1 MKITAKSTRV
11 AVVALAALALVTAAL
26 VPAFAGA
33 KSSGKTLTLKASG
46 DTTLKVDKG
55 TAAALTS
62 LGVAVAPI
70 SPSTAGSKGAKF
82 PITGGKVNSKT
93 LAGNIKHSGGLRF
106 SAGSTIVDLKNFT
119 INIDSRPDLVAS
131 VGDARV
137 SILSLDLSKLKNTS
151 SGKNIKL
158 SGVKGSLTKAAAD
171 ALNAAFG
178 VTAFKKGLVLGVA
191 TVNAKVK

>member
-1 MKITAKSTRV
+1 MNITAKSTRV
-11 AVVALAALALVTAAL
+11 TVVVLAALALVTAAL

-46 DTTLKVDKG
+46 DTTLKLDKG
-55 TAAALTS
+55 TAGALTS

-70 SPSTAGSKGAKF
+70 SPSTAGSKGVKF

-119 INIDSRPDLVAS
+119 INIDSKPDLVAT

-137 SILSLDLSKLKNTS
+137 SILTLDLSKLKNTS

-178 VTAFKKGLVLGVA
+178 VTAFKKGLVLGTA

>member
-1 MKITAKSTRV
+1 MNIKSRNARV
-11 AVVALAALALVTAAL
+11 SIVVLAALALATAAL
-26 VPAFAGA
+26 VPGFAGA
-33 KSSGKTLTLKASG
+33 KSAGKTLTLKAKG
-46 DTTLKVDKG
+46 ETTLKLYKG
-55 TAAALTS
+55 AAAALTS
-62 LGVAVAPI
+62 LGVTVAPI
-70 SPSTAGSKGAKF
+70 SPSTAGAKGVKF

-93 LAGNIKHSGGLRF
+93 LAGKIKHSGGLRF
-106 SAGSTIVDLKNFT
+106 SAGATIVDLKNFT
-119 INIDSRPDLVAS
+119 INIDKKPDLVAT
-131 VGDARV
+131 VGSDRV

-178 VTAFKKGLVLGVA
+178 VTAFEKGLVLGVA

>member
-11 AVVALAALALVTAAL
+11 SVVVLAALALATAAL

-46 DTTLKVDKG
+46 DTTLKLDKG

-70 SPSTAGSKGAKF
+70 DPSTAGSKGVKF

-93 LAGNIKHSGGLRF
+93 LAGNIKHSGGLRL
-106 SAGSTIVDLKNFT
+106 SAGATVVDLKNFT
-119 INIDSRPDLVAS
+119 INIDSKPDLVAT

-137 SILSLDLSKLKNTS
+137 SILTLDLSKLKNNS